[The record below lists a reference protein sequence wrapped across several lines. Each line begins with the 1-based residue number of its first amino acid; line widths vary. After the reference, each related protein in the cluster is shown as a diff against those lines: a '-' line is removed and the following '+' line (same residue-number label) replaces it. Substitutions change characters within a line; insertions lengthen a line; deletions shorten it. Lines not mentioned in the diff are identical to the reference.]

1 MFNKIDQIFN
11 FNQQAL
17 NLYAKRQEILSANI
31 ANADTPGYKS
41 IDFNFKDEL
50 SKMLYNKNAKNT
62 GVFLK
67 KTSPYHLNA
76 TNKNVFLLKTLP
88 VITNQMK
95 QDGNT
100 VNMDRERIEFVN
112 NSLKYQSSLVFMQN
126 EIRNIIR
133 VLKG

>member
-17 NLYAKRQEILSANI
+17 NLYAKRQEILSSNI

-100 VNMDRERIEFVN
+100 VNMDRERIEFIN

-126 EIRNIIR
+126 EIRNIMR